1 MRQRAASHLCA
12 PSFAGALLYSLNV
25 AHEDGSEV
33 LLVACGSQKNIEES
47 FDDTSIDL
55 HRFFTD
61 ARRTTLYLHREAA
74 ARVEII
80 FAPNLKQLRACITVL
95 NCTQGPT
102 TPLVVLWNAIKA
114 HDDGGE
120 FTVQG
125 IGRTLASLTDS
136 GGRMSHSRVVLS
148 EVQETLD
155 AEVHLLGTADS
166 IRIGPEL
173 AKHSRVT
180 VRAMLTRWVINWL
193 EIDNQG
199 QIRKEQG
206 QKEASAD

>member
-1 MRQRAASHLCA
+1 MRRRAASHLRA

-25 AHEDGSEV
+25 AHDDDSEV
-33 LLVACGSQKNIEES
+33 LIVACGSQRSIEES
-47 FDDTSIDL
+47 FDDPSIDL
-55 HRFFTD
+55 HQFFTD
-61 ARRTTLYLHREAA
+61 ARQTTFNLHRKAA

-80 FAPNLKQLRACITVL
+80 FAPTLRQLRACLTVL
-95 NCTQGPT
+95 NCTQGPM
-102 TPLVVLWNAIKA
+102 PMIVLWNAIKV

-136 GGRMSHSRVVLS
+136 GGRMSRSRIVLS
-148 EVQETLD
+148 DLQETLD

-180 VRAMLTRWVINWL
+180 VRAMLTRWVTNWL
-193 EIDNQG
+193 EIDSHG
-199 QIRKEQG
+199 QIRKEQD
-206 QKEASAD
+206 QKEANAE